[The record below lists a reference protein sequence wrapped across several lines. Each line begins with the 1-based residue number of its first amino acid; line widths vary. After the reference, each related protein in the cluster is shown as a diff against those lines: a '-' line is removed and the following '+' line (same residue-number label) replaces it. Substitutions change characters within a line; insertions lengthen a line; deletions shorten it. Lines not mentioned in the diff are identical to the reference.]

1 LRPPSGLFII
11 TGVVF
16 LFGIAAHMVERFI
29 ASRPRYAASGKVDPD
44 VSDGMN
50 ESQMLV
56 RVLHHLESMQKST
69 SEAALKTLVA
79 ASVSAAL
86 REHKGW
92 LTKDLDA
99 VRPVGAKDK

>member
-1 LRPPSGLFII
+1 
-11 TGVVF
+11 
-16 LFGIAAHMVERFI
+16 MVERFI

-69 SEAALKTLVA
+69 SETALKTLVA

-92 LTKDLDA
+92 LTEDLDA
-99 VRPVGAKDK
+99 VRPASAKDK